1 METIYK
7 SIPAIH
13 TDEHWVCKRKERRKE
28 GERERGEKMM
38 GLKIEEVEQGRARRR
53 KQGDRSLEATE
64 RQDRDK
70 RGWFRRKKKRKKMD
84 KEGMRPQ
91 LQETGI

>member
-1 METIYK
+1 
-7 SIPAIH
+7 
-13 TDEHWVCKRKERRKE
+13 
-28 GERERGEKMM
+28 MM

>member
-13 TDEHWVCKRKERRKE
+13 ADEHWVCKRKEKKRR
-28 GERERGEKMM
+28 RERKRGENDGVKDWRS
-38 GLKIEEVEQGRARRR
+38 GAGESEER

-70 RGWFRRKKKRKKMD
+70 RGWFRKKKRKKIMD

>member
-1 METIYK
+1 MIVWPLSSLQQTDVNNDLFKCLVTMETIYK

-38 GLKIEEVEQGRARRR
+38 G
-53 KQGDRSLEATE
+53 
-64 RQDRDK
+64 
-70 RGWFRRKKKRKKMD
+70 
-84 KEGMRPQ
+84 
-91 LQETGI
+91 